1 MRRLSK
7 KSLWNSSSLQQDIG
21 LLLLRLGVG
30 LPMLVHHGMPYLK
43 HFDEEAARFLP
54 LWGLDSGTMLVLAIV
69 VEVGAAALIVVGLL
83 TRFAS
88 LAISLTMVVAFVMVH
103 GARFDGE
110 QSGELAFLYLVGSA
124 ALSIM
129 GPGRFAWDHHGSS

>member
-7 KSLWNSSSLQQDIG
+7 KSTGHRFCLGHDTG

-30 LPMLVHHGMPYLK
+30 LPMLAHHGMPYLT

-54 LWGLDSGTMLVLAIV
+54 LFGLDSGTTLALAIV
-69 VEVGAAALIVVGLL
+69 AEVGAAALMVVGLF
-83 TRFAS
+83 TR
-88 LAISLTMVVAFVMVH
+88 LAAVVMAVTMAVAFVMVH

-110 QSGELAFLYLVGSA
+110 QSGELAYLYLVGSA
-124 ALSIM
+124 ALSVM
-129 GPGRFAWDHHGSS
+129 GPGRFAWDHRGSA

>member
-7 KSLWNSSSLQQDIG
+7 NSVWNSPSVQQDIG

-30 LPMLVHHGMPYLK
+30 LPMLVHHGMPYLM

-54 LWGLDSGTMLVLAIV
+54 LWGLDSGATLALALVA
-69 VEVGAAALIVVGLL
+69 EVGAAALMVVGFFTKL
-83 TRFAS
+83 AS
-88 LAISLTMVVAFVMVH
+88 SAMAVAMAVAFVMVH

-129 GPGRFAWDHHGSS
+129 GPGRFAWDHHCSS